1 MKNFLSIFQAA
12 CILKRCLFA
21 VVLVICSHLSLGAT
35 DDLMKAENYYPGGKY
50 SVFGGEFARG
60 SVTGVINT
68 IRKQETSHQAG
79 PIVLKKATYDGGL
92 YYEQHFSGHPWWE
105 HGSAYHSRPLDINP
119 FFGGIDLGSLSTTKA
134 HIEGVLDHPDN
145 GYDGEQGGGHA
156 EPIGGRDYFYYGVT
170 GEVYST
176 SIQPLN
182 IPKKVNDIVNRIN
195 DAYNSGA
202 YADGENRQ
210 PEDNSADNDRRRD
223 LHSDGQPENGQPENA
238 DNGSWEDA
246 EVGQPKSERSI
257 ADVIWGALKEL
268 ASGARDYQAD
278 GAQWGVPVG
287 AWGDGNQ
294 YAQPDPY
301 APSNSAEQFGANVA
315 AIGSMLGS
323 RNPASLGRHADDIA
337 GAAANA
343 ARKAEKVADKA
354 NDVAEVES
362 KAEQLA
368 KNKAQGNQF
377 EKGVGNEYAQ
387 DGAKLTPQV
396 TLKTDNGIKT
406 RPDFV
411 GVDKNGKPLCVECK
425 SSPTAPLTKN
435 QKKAFPEIEKNGA
448 TVVGKG
454 TPEFPAGTRFPPT
467 KPTVVRPNSN

>member
-21 VVLVICSHLSLGAT
+21 VVLVICSHLSLGAA

-79 PIVLKKATYDGGL
+79 PIVLKKATYDGAL

-202 YADGENRQ
+202 FGSFADGENRQ

-246 EVGQPKSERSI
+246 EVRPPV
-257 ADVIWGALKEL
+257 DVAT
-268 ASGARDYQAD
+268 
-278 GAQWGVPVG
+278 
-287 AWGDGNQ
+287 
-294 YAQPDPY
+294 
-301 APSNSAEQFGANVA
+301 
-315 AIGSMLGS
+315 
-323 RNPASLGRHADDIA
+323 
-337 GAAANA
+337 AAATQN
-343 ARKAEKVADKA
+343 
-354 NDVAEVES
+354 
-362 KAEQLA
+362 
-368 KNKAQGNQF
+368 
-377 EKGVGNEYAQ
+377 
-387 DGAKLTPQV
+387 
-396 TLKTDNGIKT
+396 
-406 RPDFV
+406 
-411 GVDKNGKPLCVECK
+411 
-425 SSPTAPLTKN
+425 
-435 QKKAFPEIEKNGA
+435 
-448 TVVGKG
+448 
-454 TPEFPAGTRFPPT
+454 
-467 KPTVVRPNSN
+467 

>member
-1 MKNFLSIFQAA
+1 MKNCLSIFQAA

-238 DNGSWEDA
+238 DNGSWEEA
-246 EVGQPKSERSI
+246 EVKPPVDVATAEAAVGGGGWLSDFLTSLAKKRNPYKSSI
-257 ADVIWGALKEL
+257 DQLEDSADYNPVAKDLMDDIGRFGDDAGKLGNKAGDTAGAGNSSHIWSKGPEPTPSANAYRHWKDHGSDFPQYRNAKE
-268 ASGARDYQAD
+268 
-278 GAQWGVPVG
+278 
-287 AWGDGNQ
+287 
-294 YAQPDPY
+294 YA
-301 APSNSAEQFGANVA
+301 EGANDFV
-315 AIGSMLGS
+315 
-323 RNPASLGRHADDIA
+323 RNPPDGTLS
-337 GAAANA
+337 
-343 ARKAEKVADKA
+343 KVRTDRSPGDTVYYHPGTNTFAVK
-354 NDVAEVES
+354 S
-362 KAEQLA
+362 KDGTV
-368 KNKAQGNQF
+368 KTMFKP
-377 EKGVGNEYAQ
+377 Q
-387 DGAKLTPQV
+387 DGK
-396 TLKTDNGIKT
+396 DYYD
-406 RPDFV
+406 R
-411 GVDKNGKPLCVECK
+411 
-425 SSPTAPLTKN
+425 
-435 QKKAFPEIEKNGA
+435 QK
-448 TVVGKG
+448 
-454 TPEFPAGTRFPPT
+454 
-467 KPTVVRPNSN
+467 